1 MNKKDSAP
9 RKKIIRKRAGEHKR
23 YASGFLYQ
31 QNARYFAQISEGL
44 IELGAKELTELG
56 AKDIETDQRGIYFT
70 AEKSVFYRINYCT
83 RLASRILAPLVT
95 FACNDDETLYR
106 QVKRLRWEQL
116 MSRKQT
122 FAVSANVSDSAM
134 DHSQFAALRLKDAV
148 ADYFR
153 ERCGKRP
160 NVDPREPDLLI
171 NLHIRHN
178 QATVSVDASGG
189 SLHKRGYREES
200 VAAPMQETVAAA
212 IINMS
217 EWNGTVPIYDPMC
230 GSGTLLCEALMSQCK
245 IPAGVFRERFGFQQ
259 LPDFNPD
266 LWAQVKKSADNAIV
280 DIAPGLIRGSDI
292 SEVSVDAARTNIMG
306 MHHGNR
312 VTVDQMDFN
321 DLPPIENSLIVAN
334 PPYGIRLGKDQDLEL
349 FHRQLGDF
357 LKQKC
362 KGSTAYIYFG
372 DPDYIQFMGLKA
384 TFRKPI
390 RAGGLDGRLA
400 RYELY

>member
-1 MNKKDSAP
+1 MNRIDSTP

-23 YASGFLYQ
+23 YATGFLYQ
-31 QNARYFAQISEGL
+31 QNARYFAQVSEGL
-44 IELGAKELTELG
+44 IELASTELARLG
-56 AKDIETDQRGIYFT
+56 AGDIEPDQRGIHFT
-70 AEKSVFYRINYCT
+70 AEKSVFYHINYCT
-83 RLASRILAPLVT
+83 RLASRILAPLVS
-95 FACNDDETLYR
+95 FACGDDDTLYR
-106 QVKRLRWEQL
+106 QAKRIRWEQL

-122 FAVSANVSDSAM
+122 FAISANVSDSAM

-160 NVDPREPDLLI
+160 NVDARDPDLLI
-171 NLHIRHN
+171 NLHIRHD
-178 QATVSVDASGG
+178 QATISVDASGG

-212 IINMS
+212 IICMS
-217 EWNGTVPIYDPMC
+217 GWDGSQPLYDPMC
-230 GSGTLLCEALMSQCK
+230 GSGTLLCEALMSQAH
-245 IPAGVFRERFGFQQ
+245 IPAGIFRERFGFEQ

-266 LWAQVKKSADNAIV
+266 LWVQVKKTADDAII
-280 DIAPGLIRGSDI
+280 DIDQGLIRGSDI
-292 SEVSVDAARTNIMG
+292 SEVSVDAARTNLMG

-312 VTVDQMDFN
+312 VTVEQMDFN
-321 DLPPIENSLIVAN
+321 NLSPIENSLIVAN
-334 PPYGIRLGKDQDLEL
+334 PPYGIRLGKDQDLEV
-349 FHRQLGDF
+349 FHKQLGDF
-357 LKQKC
+357 LKQRC

-384 TFRKPI
+384 SFRKPI
-390 RAGGLDGRLA
+390 RAGGLDGRLV

>member
-1 MNKKDSAP
+1 MNKTDSAP

-31 QNARYFAQISEGL
+31 QNSRYFAQISEGL
-44 IELGAKELTELG
+44 IELSTAEFKELG
-56 AKDIETDQRGIYFT
+56 AGNIEPDQRGIHFT
-70 AEKSVFYRINYCT
+70 ADKSAFYRINYCT
-83 RLASRILAPLVT
+83 RLASRILAPLAI
-95 FACNDDETLYR
+95 FSCGDEDTLYR
-106 QVKRLRWEQL
+106 QTKQIRWEQL
-116 MSRKQT
+116 MSPKKT
-122 FAVSANVSDSAM
+122 FAVSANVSDSTM

-160 NVDPREPDLLI
+160 NVDTREPDLFI
-171 NLHIRHN
+171 NLHIRHD
-178 QATVSVDASGG
+178 QATISIDASGG

-212 IINMS
+212 IIRMS
-217 EWNGTVPIYDPMC
+217 GWDGTQPLYDPMC
-230 GSGTLLCEALMSQCK
+230 GSGTLLCEALMSQCR

-259 LPDFNPD
+259 LPDFNPE
-266 LWAQVKKSADNAIV
+266 LWEQVKTAANATIT
-280 DIAPGLIRGSDI
+280 DIPPGLIRGSDI
-292 SEVSVDAARTNIMG
+292 ADASVHAARTNLMG

-312 VTVDQMDFN
+312 VIVDQMDFN
-321 DLPPIENSLIVAN
+321 DLPSIKNSIIVAN
-334 PPYGIRLGKDQDLEL
+334 PPYGIRLGRDQDLEQ

-357 LKQKC
+357 LKQRC
-362 KGSTAYIYFG
+362 TGSTAYIYFG

-384 TFRKPI
+384 SFRKPI